1 MEELEQLLDQTLN
14 QDLIQI
20 ILSNSRDAKQAM
32 KSKVRPVLLKG
43 ALLFQETLYRG
54 NQVFHTNYT
63 KEEMKAK
70 ILKDMGELFGQAQ
83 LKGIS
88 LEASVLVSKKG
99 KVTVKKRRLSQ
110 QEGQKKGNASL
121 PRDLSHDRSKRYIL
135 QEGIPVDFLVGLGV
149 QTPEGKIVRAKYD
162 KFR

>member
-63 KEEMKAK
+63 REEMKAK
-70 ILKDMGELFGQAQ
+70 ILKDMSGLFGQAQ
-83 LKGIS
+83 LKGVS

-135 QEGIPVDFLVGLGV
+135 
-149 QTPEGKIVRAKYD
+149 
-162 KFR
+162 